1 MLTRKFLRINK
12 TRNKHQKA
20 SISQTQYTKL
30 YNKLNKNGTFRKID
44 NIMSSPIDDR
54 IIRARKLLEIL
65 DTNRGIDREM
75 CLVYILKSNGDYIYS
90 IQATDS

>member
-1 MLTRKFLRINK
+1 
-12 TRNKHQKA
+12 
-20 SISQTQYTKL
+20 
-30 YNKLNKNGTFRKID
+30 
-44 NIMSSPIDDR
+44 MSSPIDDR

-75 CLVYILKSNGDYIYS
+75 CLVYILKSYGDYFYS